1 MWYIQ
6 LKCYD
11 KMFIFV
17 LLFIPLAGLLFVS
30 TKMNYNV
37 RSASCANETEPY
49 ASSAINIQKPSG
61 IATAIAS
68 TTVTT
73 KTYLETSDGSDTDTE
88 TEIERE
94 REAKA
99 HIIKRMATNTKANSK
114 YDALESLNNTNI
126 KCIALQTTICTLLVS
141 ILIFSLYDFS
151 SNQFQFV
158 QEYYEINTFNL
169 YLGIDGLSM
178 YFVLLTTF
186 IMPISL
192 LSN

>member
-1 MWYIQ
+1 
-6 LKCYD
+6 
-11 KMFIFV
+11 MFIFI
-17 LLFIPLAGLLFVS
+17 LLFIPLAGLLIVS

-37 RSASCANETEPY
+37 NMGNCANETASYE
-49 ASSAINIQKPSG
+49 SSAINIQKTSG
-61 IATAIAS
+61 CAPAIDS
-68 TTVTT
+68 TIITT
-73 KTYLETSDGSDTDTE
+73 KTYIETSDDSETE
-88 TEIERE
+88 TEV
-94 REAKA
+94 KA
-99 HIIKRMATNTKANSK
+99 DTIKRMATNTKASAK
-114 YDALESLNNTNI
+114 QDSLESVNNTNI

-158 QEYYEINTFNL
+158 QEYYEISTFNL